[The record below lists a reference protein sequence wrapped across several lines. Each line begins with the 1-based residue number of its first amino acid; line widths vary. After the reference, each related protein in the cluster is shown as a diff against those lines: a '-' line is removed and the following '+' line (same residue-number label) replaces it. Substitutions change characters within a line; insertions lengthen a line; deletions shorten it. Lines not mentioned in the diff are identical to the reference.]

1 MTPPRMQAGRQVHG
15 PDPADRQARPGG
27 RTAPGTAP
35 ENTGREL
42 AWGGRRPSGSHH
54 EGRPPHDGD
63 RRTPTG
69 GPPTRLFRRE
79 VTPEHR
85 AHHRKRHLSGQP
97 PHPDHP
103 SPPST
108 AHQLTRPPPTRS
120 NRRLRTTSPAR
131 GSASVS
137 WPTNLPQR
145 RTSPARS

>member
-54 EGRPPHDGD
+54 EGRPPYDGD

-69 GPPTRLFRRE
+69 GPPTRLLRRE
-79 VTPEHR
+79 VTPGAPCTSPETAPVR
-85 AHHRKRHLSGQP
+85 AATPSG
-97 PHPDHP
+97 P
-103 SPPST
+103 SPPTKHRAPTAPPT
-108 AHQLTRPPPTRS
+108 AHP
-120 NRRLRTTSPAR
+120 
-131 GSASVS
+131 
-137 WPTNLPQR
+137 
-145 RTSPARS
+145 